1 MGKHLKA
8 GRFSAARVL
17 SSDAR
22 ASGGQRSQLVAYF
35 VLRLSAMMPGARLM
49 YQSVFLS
56 VFCFKH
62 MDCTSALCGFRRRVS
77 LKIPTASRD
86 AGLPLIASLC

>member
-1 MGKHLKA
+1 MYRRQG
-8 GRFSAARVL
+8 SQ
-17 SSDAR
+17 
-22 ASGGQRSQLVAYF
+22 GQRSQLVAHF
-35 VLRLSAMMPGARLM
+35 VQRLCAMMPGARLM

-62 MDCTSALCGFRRRVS
+62 MDCTSALCGFRHQVS

-86 AGLPLIASLC
+86 ASFPLIASLCQIKLNAVGMF